1 MQSVI
6 IEANRLLQAGQ
17 AEQTLARLAPL
28 LTGQAPVDALML
40 AGMAARSLGRLEAAE
55 GHFARAVQGAPN
67 NPDIANIHANALSAL
82 GRHKDAVA
90 AFDRLLSKHPS
101 HLDAHCNRALALIEA
116 GEFAAAVTACDAM
129 LRTHKDNARI
139 LSIRA
144 TAKQRLHALESALA
158 DMEWAVA
165 LDPKRALGHANIG
178 KLYLTMAEAES
189 AVAHLS
195 QAAALGLNSTD
206 LACDWASALLINGD
220 VAGARTLFEKV
231 LAHQP
236 DHAIANRDLA
246 RLLIE
251 FVGDPDPFAHYQRR
265 AERERDHQPAWA
277 AWLAALTQN
286 SRWAELDA
294 AAAAALRQFPDWA
307 EAQLC
312 AATAEGWLRSP
323 TNAVSRLR
331 DVISRM
337 PDASQYAALPLPFLL
352 MAGDPAA
359 VEPIVQQVT
368 AASPYDQTTWAY
380 QATAWRML
388 GDEREFWLCDYER
401 FVAPICL
408 GELSN
413 PPREQADYAQW
424 LADLLYTLH
433 IGKAEPGDQSL
444 RGGTQTPGALFD
456 RRHPVLKQFR
466 SDVLNAARLIQ
477 KDWSDAPDHP
487 FLSRRSDAM
496 RFSGSWSV
504 RLARGGHHVAH
515 SHANGWIS
523 SAFYARLPDLAP
535 DHGPHEGCIQF
546 GAPPEAMGLNL
557 PPRRIVQPEEGLL
570 VLFPSYMWHGTVPF
584 HSGDVRMTAAFD
596 IVPE

>member
-1 MQSVI
+1 M
-6 IEANRLLQAGQ
+6 EANRLLQTGQ
-17 AEQTLARLAPL
+17 AAQALTRLAPL
-28 LTGQAPVDALML
+28 LAGQPSVDALML
-40 AGMAARSLGRLEAAE
+40 AGMAARSLGQLEAAE
-55 GHFARAVQGAPN
+55 GHFARAVLAAPN
-67 NPDIANIHANALSAL
+67 NPDIANIHANALSAI

-90 AFDRLLSKHPS
+90 AFDRFLAKHPL
-101 HLDAHCNRALALIEA
+101 HLDGHCNRALALIEA
-116 GEFAAAVTACDAM
+116 EEFAAAIIACDAF
-129 LRTHKDNARI
+129 LKSKGDNARI

-144 TAKQRLHALESALA
+144 TAKQRLHELESALA
-158 DMEWAVA
+158 DMERAVA
-165 LDPKRALGHANIG
+165 LDPKRALSHANIG
-178 KLYLTMAEAES
+178 KLYLTMAESDS

-195 QAAALGLNSTD
+195 QAAALGLNTTD
-206 LACDWASALLINGD
+206 LACDWASALLMNGD
-220 VAGARTLFEKV
+220 VDGARTLFEKV

-251 FVGDPDPFAHYQRR
+251 FIGDPDPFAHYRR
-265 AERERDHQPAWA
+265 WAERERDHRPAWA
-277 AWLAALTQN
+277 AWLNALTQN
-286 SRWAELDA
+286 SRWVEPDT
-294 AAAAALRQFPDWA
+294 AAAAALKRFPDWA

-323 TNAVSRLR
+323 AHAVGRLR
-331 DVISRM
+331 DIIGLM
-337 PDASQYAALPLPFLL
+337 PDAGQYAALPLPFLL
-352 MAGDPAA
+352 MAGDPAE
-359 VEPIVQQVT
+359 VEPIVSQVT

-388 GDEREFWLCDYER
+388 DDEREFWLCDYEK
-401 FVAPICL
+401 FVQPIRV
-408 GELSN
+408 GELSD
-413 PPREQADYAQW
+413 PPRGQADYARW
-424 LADLLYTLH
+424 LANVLDTLH

-466 SDVLNAARLIQ
+466 ADVLSAARRMQ
-477 KDWSDAPDHP
+477 ADWPDAPEHP
-487 FLSRRSDAM
+487 FLSRRSETM
-496 RFSGSWSV
+496 RFAGSWSV

-523 SAFYARLPDLAP
+523 SAFYARLPKLAL

-596 IVPE
+596 IVPA